1 MNKKIRL
8 EIKDEA
14 KRIFDIFFD
23 IYVKNIEINKSFNE
37 MVNEYINPKY
47 KEYEA
52 SVANEIVR
60 LIPNDLEISSNN
72 KQIFT
77 KS

>member
-1 MNKKIRL
+1 
-8 EIKDEA
+8 
-14 KRIFDIFFD
+14 
-23 IYVKNIEINKSFNE
+23 

-60 LIPNDLEISSNN
+60 LIPNDLEISPNN
-72 KQIFT
+72 KQIFIKNCLLT
-77 KS
+77 NN

>member
-23 IYVKNIEINKSFNE
+23 IYAKNIEINKSFNE

-60 LIPNDLEISSNN
+60 LIPNDLEISPNN
-72 KQIFT
+72 KQIFI